1 MVKEDRLNIVLE
13 RMKTI
18 AQDDF
23 NGDLPGNLPAIY
35 DRLTKVEKAVLLYDI
50 ATRYFDVKQVVEIKN
65 STPAVV
71 KQVEQEKLIETDR
84 QETLKLRI
92 WLIKGLFVATV
103 MVAGITAVLH
113 AQSTEQAVKHIVEIF
128 SIIVGK

>member
-65 STPAVV
+65 STPVAA
-71 KQVEQEKLIETDR
+71 KQVEQDKLIETDR

-92 WLIKGLFVATV
+92 WLIKGLFVGTV
-103 MVAGITAVLH
+103 MIAGITAVLH